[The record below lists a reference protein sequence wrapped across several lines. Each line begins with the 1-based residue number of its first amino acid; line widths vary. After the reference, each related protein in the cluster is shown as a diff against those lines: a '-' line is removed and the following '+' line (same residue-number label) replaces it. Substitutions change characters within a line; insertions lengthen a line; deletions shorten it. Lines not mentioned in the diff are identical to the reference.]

1 MPLPKITTAEYELKL
16 PSSGKAIKYRPFLVK
31 EEKIL
36 ILSLESQ
43 DNKQITN
50 AVKQVLKEC
59 VISKGIKIDQLP
71 SFDIEYLFL
80 NVRGK
85 SVGETIDLLV
95 TCGDDG
101 ETEVPVTISIDE
113 ITVSRSD
120 DHSPDVELS
129 DGYTVKMKYPSLSQ
143 FVDSNFGELEGKD
156 VVDKS
161 FDMVASSIDMVYNDE
176 EMFSAAE
183 CTKKELK
190 EWVESLTS
198 AQFAKIEKFFE
209 TMPKLTHTLEVV
221 NPNTKNKNTVVLEG
235 LSDFFA

>member
-16 PSSGKAIKYRPFLVK
+16 PSSGKTIKYRPFLVK

-113 ITVSRSD
+113 ITVSKSD

-198 AQFAKIEKFFE
+198 SQFAKIEKFFE

>member
-16 PSSGKAIKYRPFLVK
+16 PSSGKTIKYRPFLVK

-59 VISKGIKIDQLP
+59 VITKGVKIDQLP

-129 DGYTVKMKYPSLSQ
+129 DGYSVKMKYPSLSQ

-221 NPNTKNKNTVVLEG
+221 NPNTKKKNTVLLEG